1 VEIRKGTRGDI
12 QKAERGIY
20 NRAGLGNTRLKQ
32 RNASRSRY
40 IELCNRRGIVDKV

>member
-1 VEIRKGTRGDI
+1 MEIRKGTRGGI

-40 IELCNRRGIVDKV
+40 IGLCNKGSVVNKV